1 MQLTAMLCVFAACR
15 VIKPAKLTER
25 QRQLLQEFDEEGQ
38 GTSSKA
44 KSWFG

>member
-1 MQLTAMLCVFAACR
+1 

-25 QRQLLQEFDEEGQ
+25 QRQLLQEFDEEEQ

>member
-1 MQLTAMLCVFAACR
+1 
-15 VIKPAKLTER
+15 VIKPGKLTDR
-25 QRQLLQEFDEEGQ
+25 QRQLLQEFDEEEQ